1 MVQLAYIVAG
11 LAVAG
16 AFASWII
23 GAICYAQTLQA
34 MSDTQQP
41 RGLWLRA
48 IVAWP
53 SMRKHLRGA
62 AGDRAATV
70 NKALVSFLACLM
82 VAMAAISV
90 ATNLARVSR

>member
-16 AFASWII
+16 AFASWIV
-23 GAICYAQTLQA
+23 GAVSCARTLQA
-34 MSDTQQP
+34 MSETP
-41 RGLWLRA
+41 RPRALWLRA
-48 IVAWP
+48 LVAWP
-53 SMRKHLRGA
+53 SARNQLRGA
-62 AGDRAATV
+62 AADHAATV

-82 VAMAAISV
+82 IAVAAISV

>member
-1 MVQLAYIVAG
+1 MVQLAYIVAC

-16 AFASWII
+16 ALASWIV
-23 GAICYAQTLQA
+23 GAVSCARTLQA
-34 MSDTQQP
+34 MRTAPPP

-53 SMRKHLRGA
+53 LARAQIRGA
-62 AGDRAATV
+62 DAQQAATL

-82 VAMAAISV
+82 VAMSAISV